1 MSNLVNATG
10 QSPALDPRNVQ
21 SVRVKDL
28 GATKIGNSERR
39 NRSARS
45 LASPAA
51 PQKARCRDCWSR
63 IPASS
68 PFHLV
73 PTHLS
78 SRLRGGP
85 FLC

>member
-28 GATKIGNSERR
+28 GATKIGNSDDEIDLRELWRALQRR
-39 NRSARS
+39 KKLVAVTAGAVFL
-45 LASPAA
+45 LAALSP
-51 PQKARCRDCWSR
+51 RTN
-63 IPASS
+63 ASFV
-68 PFHLV
+68 PF
-73 PTHLS
+73 T
-78 SRLRGGP
+78 RGP